1 MFYGKWGGAGKVW
14 GGGDLRADNGPVP
27 GTRRLLV
34 L

>member
-1 MFYGKWGGAGKVW
+1 MFCEKAAREGTVW
-14 GGGDLRADNGPVP
+14 EDLQVESGPVP